1 MKRNRPKRGK
11 TYLPALFWGII
22 FPVLMLI
29 AVGLVAQTSAE
40 ESISVSCY
48 DLQKSELS
56 VGSVIVYDTRQAAGV
71 CNQVYYNCKGR
82 CVGCF
87 ADSDY
92 VDSVCVDMNGRM
104 FLK

>member
-1 MKRNRPKRGK
+1 MKRKRPKRRDM
-11 TYLPALFWGII
+11 YRPALFWGII
-22 FPVLMLI
+22 FPVLLFI
-29 AVGLVAQTSAE
+29 AVVPAAHTSAE

-48 DLQKSELS
+48 DLQKSELPL
-56 VGSVIVYDTRQAAGV
+56 GSVVVYDIRQAAGA
-71 CNQVYYNCKGR
+71 CNQVYYGCKGG

-92 VDSVCVDMNGRM
+92 AESVCVDVRGTM